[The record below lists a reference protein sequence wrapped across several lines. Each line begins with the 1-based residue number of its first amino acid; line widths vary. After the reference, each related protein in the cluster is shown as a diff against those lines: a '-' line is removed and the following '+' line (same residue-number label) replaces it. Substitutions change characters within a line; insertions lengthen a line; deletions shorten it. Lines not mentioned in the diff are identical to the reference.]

1 MVQSNKLHSVFD
13 MWWKQRLRKLKSRKR
28 LDPPKLGLRLK
39 LWQLDINILQ
49 ILTIKLK
56 IYGY

>member
-49 ILTIKLK
+49 ILAIKLK

>member
-1 MVQSNKLHSVFD
+1 MVQSNMLHSVFD

-49 ILTIKLK
+49 ILAIKLK